1 MSAQSSSG
9 CGSCKYAGYYTEGVG
24 SLMPK
29 ISREQ
34 QDQINESGATFY
46 CTALG
51 KPVWKEQGKTCSS
64 FRDDMNR

>member
-34 QDQINESGATFY
+34 QDQIN
-46 CTALG
+46 
-51 KPVWKEQGKTCSS
+51 
-64 FRDDMNR
+64 